1 MKRRDFLKQSVVSTL
16 AVGAASQ
23 FSAAATFGN
32 DRSVTSPSPAE
43 VPGGFWPNGIR
54 LVVSISMQFEAG
66 AQADR
71 GAESPF
77 PRIDPKYEDL
87 PAAKWYE
94 YGFKEGIPRLLDLF
108 DRRRVK
114 VTSHMVGAAVDRNP
128 QLAKEIVQR
137 GHEASGHGQTWTPQY
152 SMSSDEERASY
163 EESIQSILRATGTRP
178 IGFNAF
184 WMRGTPHT
192 LEILQE
198 LGFIYYIDDLSRD
211 EPFLVSVNGK
221 PFVVVPYTLGMND
234 IVDYEARSFSTE
246 AYASELKNEFDL
258 LYAEAENRRRMMS
271 VSAHDRIAGRPAR
284 AKVLEDFIIYA
295 QKRPGV
301 AFLRKDEIARFALNS
316 PLTLR
321 EGI

>member
-1 MKRRDFLKQSVVSTL
+1 MMRREFLKQSAVSTL
-16 AVGAASQ
+16 AVGAAYQLSEQ
-23 FSAAATFGN
+23 NTFGN
-32 DRSVTSPSPAE
+32 ERPPGPPSRGKVTD
-43 VPGGFWPNGIR
+43 GFWHDGIR
-54 LVVSISMQFEAG
+54 LVISVSMQFEAG

-77 PRIDPKYEDL
+77 PKIDPQYDDL

-108 DRRRVK
+108 DRRSVK

-152 SMSSDEERASY
+152 SMSPEEERTSY

-192 LEILQE
+192 LEILQD
-198 LGFIYYIDDLSRD
+198 LGFIYHIDDLSRD
-211 EPFLVSVNGK
+211 EPFLVSVKGR

-234 IVDYEARSFSTE
+234 ILDYEARNFSTE

-284 AKVLEDFIIYA
+284 TKVLEDFIIYA
-295 QKRPGV
+295 QKHPGV
-301 AFLRKDEIARFALNS
+301 AFLRKDEIARFALSS
-316 PLTLR
+316 PRTLR

>member
-1 MKRRDFLKQSVVSTL
+1 MKRREFLKKGVISTF
-16 AVGAASQ
+16 AVGGVSGL
-23 FSAAATFGN
+23 SAQTTTGN
-32 DRSVTSPSPAE
+32 DRSPIPLSQGKF
-43 VPGGFWPNGIR
+43 PGRFWADGIR
-54 LVVSISMQFEAG
+54 LVISISMQFEAG

-77 PRIDPKYEDL
+77 PKIDPKFEDL
-87 PAAKWYE
+87 PAAKWFD

-108 DRRRVK
+108 DRRNIK

-128 QLAKEIVQR
+128 ELAREIVQR

-152 SMSSDEERASY
+152 SMSPEEECASY
-163 EESIQSILRATGTRP
+163 QANIHSILRATGTRP
-178 IGFNAF
+178 FGFNAF

-192 LEILQE
+192 LEILQG

-211 EPFLVSVNGK
+211 EPFLISVKGK
-221 PFVVVPYTLGMND
+221 PFVVIPYTLGMND
-234 IVDYEARSFSTE
+234 IEDYEARNFSTQ
-246 AYASELKNEFDL
+246 AYASDLRNEFDL
-258 LYAEAENRRRMMS
+258 LYAEAGKRRRMMS
-271 VSAHDRIAGRPAR
+271 VSAHDRIAGRPAQ

-295 QKRPGV
+295 QKHPGV
-301 AFLRKDEIARFALNS
+301 AFLRKDEIAQFALTS